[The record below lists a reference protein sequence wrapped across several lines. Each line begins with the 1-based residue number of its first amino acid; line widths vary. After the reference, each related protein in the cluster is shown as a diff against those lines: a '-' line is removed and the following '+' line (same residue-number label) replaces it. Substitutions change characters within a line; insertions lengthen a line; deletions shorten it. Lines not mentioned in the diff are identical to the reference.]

1 MSKMINFGIDL
12 GTTNS
17 LIAKFDRGQ
26 VEVFKNPNGFKE
38 TLPSVVGFRND
49 SILLGDQARRFTEK
63 DPRNVAARFKRKMGT
78 TEAIRIQSLNG
89 SKTPVDLSAFILKEL
104 KTFVHSGEEVD
115 AAVITIPASFDTVQS
130 NATKEA
136 GLAAGFKQ
144 VVLLQEPI
152 AASLAYANKEK
163 SDDLRN
169 SQWIVYDL
177 GGGTFDVAL
186 VRIVEGELTV
196 VDHEGDNYL
205 GGSDFDALL
214 VEKVVVPEICRRGT
228 FDDLLGQMRSE
239 SGRRNKLWY
248 VLLNKA
254 EEAKI
259 ELSAKTSSEIDL
271 GMIHLQD
278 DNGNSIDSLL
288 TITRSE
294 LESVIKDAVDGSAE
308 MMKKILTRNS
318 LRPSDLKFILMVGGA
333 TYTPYV
339 RKRVEELMGI
349 PVNTSIDPTNAIV
362 VGAAHFAGTKELK
375 PEAAGVATAPA
386 NKHNLK
392 IRVSYNRNSQE
403 TEETF
408 MARVEGNIAGL
419 FYRISSED
427 GAFDSGLKAVST
439 RIAEDL
445 PLRPGAFNLF
455 HFKILDAQN
464 NPVDVG
470 FDLIQI
476 AQGRYSVAGQ
486 MLPDD
491 ICLVKDDLAK
501 KDTRLE
507 MVFPKNAVLPAKS
520 RTMTVGVAKTII
532 KGSDDEI
539 RLFVVEGSAE
549 KHHTTN
555 KRIGSLIICGKQ
567 INRDLIKGSDVEL
580 SFHMSESRDLTIAAM
595 LTTTG
600 QEFSQIFKPD
610 KRHVELKLMAKDI
623 LKLETQLQSE
633 IDEADEMGNDVA
645 SNRLIQLLS
654 QVQDLIGECG
664 ALSGDDVTDDKFK
677 LEDRTRRVAQT
688 MFDLTAPKR
697 LEAAKAGYYEAK
709 ESTAAVVHENG
720 NDREKATLRE
730 VINREQAFIH
740 STNPERIASE
750 TAHLRR
756 IRFQILMR
764 LPDFLVSVFEH
775 QVGRRAAMNDQA
787 QAKQFI
793 EHGRRLIQT
802 QSWDDLRQVIG
813 CLWDLLPD
821 DSDHEATQYRLY
833 TGIV

>member
-1 MSKMINFGIDL
+1 MNKTINFGIDL

-38 TLPSVVGFRND
+38 TVPSVVGFRSD
-49 SILLGDQARRFTEK
+49 RILIGDQARRFAEK
-63 DPRNVAARFKRKMGT
+63 DPKNVASRFKRKMGT
-78 TEAIRIQSLNG
+78 TETVRIQSLNG
-89 SKTPVDLSAFILKEL
+89 SKTPVELSTYVLKEL
-104 KTFVHSGEEVD
+104 KGFVHSGEQVE

-152 AASLAYANKEK
+152 AASLAYANKK
-163 SDDLRN
+163 KNDDLRN
-169 SQWIVYDL
+169 SQWMVYDL

-196 VDHEGDNYL
+196 IDHEGDNYL

-214 VEKVVVPEICRRGT
+214 IEKVVVPEICRRGR
-228 FDDLLGQMRSE
+228 FKDILAQMKSD
-239 SGRRNKLWY
+239 SGRLSKLWDI
-248 VLLNKA
+248 LLSKA

-259 ELSAKTSSEIDL
+259 ELSARASTEIDL
-271 GMIHLQD
+271 GAIGLED
-278 DNGNSIDSLL
+278 DDGNFIDALL
-288 TITRSE
+288 PITRSE
-294 LESVIKDAVDGSAE
+294 FEGVIKDAVDRTAE
-308 MMKKILTRNS
+308 MMRKILTRNS
-318 LRPSDLKFILMVGGA
+318 LQPGDLKFILMVGGS
-333 TYTPYV
+333 TYIPYV
-339 RKRVEELMGI
+339 RKRVEELLGI
-349 PVNTSIDPTNAIV
+349 PVNTAIDPTNAIV
-362 VGAAHFAGTKELK
+362 VGAAYFAGAKETKLEGEPTQSSL
-375 PEAAGVATAPA
+375 
-386 NKHNLK
+386 NKHGIK
-392 IRVSYNRNSQE
+392 IRFSYNRNSQE

-408 MARVEGNIAGL
+408 HAKVEGDIAGL

-427 GAFDSGLKAVST
+427 GAFDSGLKAVSG

-445 PLRPGAFNLF
+445 PLRAGAFNLF
-455 HFKILDAQN
+455 RFKILDAQN

-491 ICLVKDDLAK
+491 ICLVKDNLAK
-501 KDTRLE
+501 KDTELAL
-507 MVFPKNAVLPAKS
+507 VFPKNAVMPAKS
-520 RTMTVGVAKTII
+520 NTMAVQAARTIA

-539 RLFVVEGSAE
+539 RIMVVEGHKE

-555 KRIGSLIICGKQ
+555 KPIGSLVISGKQ
-567 INRDLIKGSDVEL
+567 LTRDLIKGSDIEL
-580 SFHMSESRDLTIAAM
+580 KFQMSESRELTVAAL
-595 LTTTG
+595 LTTTD
-600 QEFSQIFKPD
+600 QEFLQIFRPD
-610 KRHVELKLMAKDI
+610 ERHVEPELLAKDI
-623 LKLETQLQSE
+623 LKLESKIHVE
-633 IDEADEMGNDVA
+633 IDEASAKSNEDVTDRL
-645 SNRLIQLLS
+645 NRLLG
-654 QVQDLIGECG
+654 QVQELIVETGR
-664 ALSGDDVTDDKFK
+664 LSGDDVTDDRFK
-677 LEDRTRRVAQT
+677 LEDKKRRVAQE

-697 LEAAKAGYYEAK
+697 LEAAKAAYNEEK
-709 ESTAAVVHENG
+709 ELTAAMVRDHG
-720 NDREKATLRE
+720 SDREKQKLRE
-730 VINREQAFIH
+730 IINREQAFIH
-740 STNPERIASE
+740 SANPERIAAESVN
-750 TAHLRR
+750 LGR

-764 LPDFLVSVFEH
+764 LPDFLVGMFEN
-775 QVGRRAAMNDQA
+775 QVERRVSMRDQA

-793 EHGRRLIQT
+793 EHGRRLIET

-821 DSDHEATQYRLY
+821 DNDDEASQYQLY

>member
-38 TLPSVVGFRND
+38 TLPSAVGFRND
-49 SILLGDQARRFTEK
+49 RILVGDQARKFAEK
-63 DPRNVAARFKRKMGT
+63 DPKNVASRFKRKMGT
-78 TEAIRIQSLNG
+78 TEAVRIQSLNG
-89 SKTPVDLSAFILKEL
+89 SKTPVELSAFVLKEL
-104 KTFVHSGEEVD
+104 KGFVHSGEEVK

-136 GLAAGFKQ
+136 GLTAGFMQ

-186 VRIVEGELTV
+186 VRILEGELTV

-214 VEKVVVPEICRRGT
+214 VEKVVVPEICRRGR
-228 FDDLLGQMRSE
+228 FDDLLGQMKSE
-239 SGRRNKLWY
+239 TGRHSKLWHI
-248 VLLNKA
+248 LLTKA

-271 GMIHLQD
+271 GMIDLED
-278 DNGNSIDSLL
+278 DDGNAIDSLL

-294 LESVIKDAVDGSAE
+294 FEGVIKDAIDGTAE
-308 MMKKILTRNS
+308 MMRKILTRNS
-318 LRPSDLKFILMVGGA
+318 LQPADLKFILMVGGS

-339 RKRVEELMGI
+339 RKRIEELMDI

-362 VGAAHFAGTKELK
+362 VGAAYFAGAKEMK
-375 PEAAGVATAPA
+375 PEDGAAKAPV
-386 NKHNLK
+386 NTQNVK

-403 TEETF
+403 AEETF
-408 MARVEGNIAGL
+408 MAKVEGNIAGL
-419 FYRISSED
+419 FYRIYSED

-445 PLRPGAFNLF
+445 PLRPRAFNLF
-455 HFKILDAQN
+455 RFKILDAQN
-464 NPVDVG
+464 NPVEVG

-491 ICLVKDDLAK
+491 ICLVKDNLAK
-501 KDTRLE
+501 RDTELE
-507 MVFPKNAVLPAKS
+507 LVFPKNAVLPAKS
-520 RTMTVGVAKTII
+520 PTMTVQVATTIT
-532 KGSDDEI
+532 KGSDEEI
-539 RLFVVEGSAE
+539 RIFVVEGPAE
-549 KHHTTN
+549 KHHATN
-555 KRIGSLIICGKQ
+555 KSIGSLVISGKQ
-567 INRDLIKGSDVEL
+567 LNRDLIKGSDIEL
-580 SFHMSESRDLTIAAM
+580 SFQMSESRDLTVSAM

-610 KRHVELKLMAKDI
+610 NRHVEPKLLAKDI
-623 LKLETQLQSE
+623 IKLETQIQAE
-633 IDEADEMGNDVA
+633 IDEADEKGKGEVSD
-645 SNRLIQLLS
+645 RLNHLLS
-654 QVQDLIGECG
+654 QVQDLIVESGR
-664 ALSGDDVTDDKFK
+664 LSGDDVTDDRFK
-677 LEDRTRRVAQT
+677 LADKTRRVAQS

-697 LEAAKAGYYEAK
+697 LEAAKAAYYEEK
-709 ESTAAVVHENG
+709 EMTANIVHEHG
-720 NDREKATLRE
+720 NDREKQKLRE
-730 VINREQAFIH
+730 IINREQAFIH
-740 STNPERIASE
+740 STNPERIVAE
-750 TAHLRR
+750 TTSLGR

-764 LPDFLVSVFEH
+764 LPDFLISMFEH
-775 QVGRRAAMNDQA
+775 QVERRVSMNDQA

-793 EHGRRLIQT
+793 EHGRQLIQS
-802 QSWDDLRQVIG
+802 QSWDDLRQVIRS
-813 CLWDLLPD
+813 LWDLLPQDND
-821 DSDHEATQYRLY
+821 DEASQYRLY